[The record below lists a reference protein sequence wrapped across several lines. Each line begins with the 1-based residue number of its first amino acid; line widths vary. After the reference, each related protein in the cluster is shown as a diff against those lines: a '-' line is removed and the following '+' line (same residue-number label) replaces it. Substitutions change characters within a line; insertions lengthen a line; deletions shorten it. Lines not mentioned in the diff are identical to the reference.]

1 MDRLCATLAYSRR
14 TARKLNIFEVAN
26 QISKLLHQVHILQQ
40 EEKDT
45 LTTAHP
51 AQNAVMHRPASS
63 SGDLSR
69 SSQRQH
75 LPETGGP
82 AEEFSVGSE
91 NGKENLG
98 KCKLQEPGTL
108 AQTSDVQHSPMNAT
122 QQALDENK
130 YKVQNLRQIIQE
142 QLASIDVAQQA
153 ALVETWCAQTLA
165 TVTASITAPL
175 AIQILRADPY
185 IIFLHHYIY
194 ILLFKSGPIFTGL
207 NKTPCE

>member
-14 TARKLNIFEVAN
+14 TARKLKIFEVAN
-26 QISKLLHQVHILQQ
+26 QISKLLHEVHILQQ

-51 AQNAVMHRPASS
+51 AQNAVMHFPVSS
-63 SGDLSR
+63 SGDPSR

-91 NGKENLG
+91 NGEENLG
-98 KCKLQEPGTL
+98 KSKLQEPSTL

-122 QQALDENK
+122 QQALDENE
-130 YKVQNLRQIIQE
+130 YEVQNLRQMIQE
-142 QLASIDVAQQA
+142 QLASIDLAQQA

-165 TVTASITAPL
+165 AQEL
-175 AIQILRADPY
+175 
-185 IIFLHHYIY
+185 FLQRR
-194 ILLFKSGPIFTGL
+194 L
-207 NKTPCE
+207 